1 MWYSPVRVPSVC
13 AEREQ
18 PSDFVFGLA
27 STNIVEYVAFRGL
40 EDRWRSFGLW
50 TIGIVWHMSE
60 WDRIAIYGRDS
71 ASDVT
76 HSGKVAVAQSAQ
88 KRLEIEL

>member
-1 MWYSPVRVPSVC
+1 MWYGPVRVPSIC
-13 AEREQ
+13 AEREH

-50 TIGIVWHMSE
+50 AIGI
-60 WDRIAIYGRDS
+60 A
-71 ASDVT
+71 
-76 HSGKVAVAQSAQ
+76 
-88 KRLEIEL
+88 